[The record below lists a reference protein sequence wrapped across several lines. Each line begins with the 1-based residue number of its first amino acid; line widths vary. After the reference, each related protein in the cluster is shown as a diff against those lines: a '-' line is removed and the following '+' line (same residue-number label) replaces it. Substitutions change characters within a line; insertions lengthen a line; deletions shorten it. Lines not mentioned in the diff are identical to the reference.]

1 MAPHAPIGGRYLLNM
16 QEAGH
21 SASAGA
27 GPPRAVAKLR
37 LLNCYYSGQPIGG
50 GDGDLSTFPAPA
62 RGKGG
67 VLWLPVGPAAALRP
81 APAPNRDSLLAA
93 RAARRLC
100 VKCRLREVPY
110 NRGLGSPPRVNS
122 ARCATRGDG
131 GLGARLGSARLG
143 SARLGTAQAAMELN
157 SLLILLEAA
166 EYLERRDRA
175 EHGYASVL
183 PFDSDYSRK
192 KTKAGTMARKSQN
205 NRSSHNEL
213 EKHRRAK
220 LRLYLEQLKQ
230 LVPLGP
236 DSTRHTTL
244 SLLKRAKMHIKKL
257 EEQDRKALNI
267 KEQLQREHRYLKRR
281 LEQLSVQGMERI
293 RTDSMGSTISTDSE
307 QEVDI
312 EGMEFTPG
320 EMDSIGSAS
329 DAEDHYSLQSG
340 SSDGGYTHS
349 RRLNAR
355 LS

>member
-1 MAPHAPIGGRYLLNM
+1 MSPGAPGDTITPATALTLS
-16 QEAGH
+16 QK
-21 SASAGA
+21 
-27 GPPRAVAKLR
+27 KLCIFVYR
-37 LLNCYYSGQPIGG
+37 S
-50 GDGDLSTFPAPA
+50 
-62 RGKGG
+62 
-67 VLWLPVGPAAALRP
+67 
-81 APAPNRDSLLAA
+81 
-93 RAARRLC
+93 
-100 VKCRLREVPY
+100 
-110 NRGLGSPPRVNS
+110 
-122 ARCATRGDG
+122 
-131 GLGARLGSARLG
+131 
-143 SARLGTAQAAMELN
+143 MELN

-166 EYLERRDRA
+166 EYLERRDREA

-192 KTKAGTMARKSQN
+192 KSKVASLSRKSQN

-281 LEQLSVQGMERI
+281 LEQLSVHGIERM
-293 RTDSMGSTISTDSE
+293 RTDSMGSIISTDSE
-307 QEVDI
+307 QVDI

-320 EMDSIGSAS
+320 EMDSIGSVS
-329 DAEDHYSLQSG
+329 DVEDHYSLQSG
-340 SSDGGYTHS
+340 SSDGYTHS
-349 RRLNAR
+349 LILNSR

>member
-1 MAPHAPIGGRYLLNM
+1 MLSSSVTPRFAA
-16 QEAGH
+16 
-21 SASAGA
+21 ASSCTRVRGERQSGLPPGTSCLGA
-27 GPPRAVAKLR
+27 GGLSHPVIAR
-37 LLNCYYSGQPIGG
+37 L
-50 GDGDLSTFPAPA
+50 
-62 RGKGG
+62 
-67 VLWLPVGPAAALRP
+67 
-81 APAPNRDSLLAA
+81 
-93 RAARRLC
+93 ARRTVHLHLPKAVSVSTSC
-100 VKCRLREVPY
+100 PDAG
-110 NRGLGSPPRVNS
+110 RG
-122 ARCATRGDG
+122 
-131 GLGARLGSARLG
+131 
-143 SARLGTAQAAMELN
+143 
-157 SLLILLEAA
+157 
-166 EYLERRDRA
+166 
-175 EHGYASVL
+175 
-183 PFDSDYSRK
+183 YS
-192 KTKAGTMARKSQN
+192 MV
-205 NRSSHNEL
+205 SSHNEL

>member
-1 MAPHAPIGGRYLLNM
+1 MGG
-16 QEAGH
+16 
-21 SASAGA
+21 
-27 GPPRAVAKLR
+27 GPLAAHWPGR
-37 LLNCYYSGQPIGG
+37 LLTS
-50 GDGDLSTFPAPA
+50 
-62 RGKGG
+62 
-67 VLWLPVGPAAALRP
+67 RP
-81 APAPNRDSLLAA
+81 ALVCRSSLAA
-93 RAARRLC
+93 RAARPLC
-100 VKCRLREVPY
+100 VKCRCLKTGGSGLPARELCA
-110 NRGLGSPPRVNS
+110 GGSGR
-122 ARCATRGDG
+122 
-131 GLGARLGSARLG
+131 
-143 SARLGTAQAAMELN
+143 AAMELN

-166 EYLERRDRA
+166 EYLERRDRAFLQRRKKLHGKNILPLMLTLSLEA

>member
-1 MAPHAPIGGRYLLNM
+1 MAPRTPIGGGYLLNM

-67 VLWLPVGPAAALRP
+67 VRCLPVGPAAAPRP
-81 APAPNRDSLLAA
+81 APAPNRRSLLAA

-143 SARLGTAQAAMELN
+143 TGSHGIELSVNSPGSGRVLGEK
-157 SLLILLEAA
+157 
-166 EYLERRDRA
+166 R
-175 EHGYASVL
+175 
-183 PFDSDYSRK
+183 P
-192 KTKAGTMARKSQN
+192 
-205 NRSSHNEL
+205 RSSHNEL

>member
-1 MAPHAPIGGRYLLNM
+1 MFDFCC
-16 QEAGH
+16 
-21 SASAGA
+21 
-27 GPPRAVAKLR
+27 LR
-37 LLNCYYSGQPIGG
+37 FLQGQIFYY
-50 GDGDLSTFPAPA
+50 
-62 RGKGG
+62 
-67 VLWLPVGPAAALRP
+67 LWLKDVESHTCKFVMVAIQERQIISSCWSFQPKASLRSCCHSLIFAAVPALWQYTGHHSSP
-81 APAPNRDSLLAA
+81 SGGNWSI
-93 RAARRLC
+93 
-100 VKCRLREVPY
+100 KCIEVCF
-110 NRGLGSPPRVNS
+110 GHF
-122 ARCATRGDG
+122 
-131 GLGARLGSARLG
+131 
-143 SARLGTAQAAMELN
+143 E
-157 SLLILLEAA
+157 
-166 EYLERRDRA
+166 
-175 EHGYASVL
+175 
-183 PFDSDYSRK
+183 
-192 KTKAGTMARKSQN
+192 
-205 NRSSHNEL
+205 
-213 EKHRRAK
+213 RRAK